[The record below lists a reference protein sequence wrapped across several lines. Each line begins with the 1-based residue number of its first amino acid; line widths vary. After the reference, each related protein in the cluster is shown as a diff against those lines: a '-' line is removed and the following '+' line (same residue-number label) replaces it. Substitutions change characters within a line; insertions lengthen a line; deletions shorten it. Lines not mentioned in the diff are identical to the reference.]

1 MVSTG
6 CKTLC
11 DIYYHGNNTIFYG
24 SGMGD
29 NCIPFLMEIAAHND
43 ITIVLEHYMDF
54 PGEYFEKKLVRIN
67 GTVLTQDTYDDAY
80 SDWCASGEEGDI

>member
-1 MVSTG
+1 MGLYVVEPP
-6 CKTLC
+6 LR
-11 DIYYHGNNTIFYG
+11 YPAALLRG
-24 SGMGD
+24 SS
-29 NCIPFLMEIAAHND
+29 LEIAAHND